1 MWPRNSSKDGVYGEA
16 KAWIC
21 VLASAG
27 FGMKPATEA
36 QSKHSE
42 SQYLLASII
51 IMRRLSWKFFSLLCV
66 ESLAPVFRHGVSDL
80 AILVLR
86 R

>member
-1 MWPRNSSKDGVYGEA
+1 
-16 KAWIC
+16 
-21 VLASAG
+21 
-27 FGMKPATEA
+27 MKPANEA

-51 IMRRLSWKFFSLLCV
+51 MRRRSWKSFSLLCV
-66 ESLAPVFRHGVSDL
+66 ESLAPVFRRGVSGL